1 MDKVEQVVR
10 LIRSKGVSVWF
21 ITQNPMDIPESVL
34 AQIGNRVQHAL
45 RAYTPNEQKAIRAA
59 ARSFRVNSA
68 FDTETVL
75 QELATGEALVSMLD
89 EKGIPGIV
97 QRANIL
103 PPKSSMNAVEPAVIG
118 TVLAVSPLMEK
129 YKTALDRESAYEILT
144 AQAEE
149 AARAAEELAR
159 QKEEEKQRLLEEK
172 QKLMEE
178 KAKAAEKKAL
188 ERELAKKQS
197 SRSGSMMGKVTSS
210 AMNTIGREVGRQLI
224 RGIFGTL
231 KK

>member
-1 MDKVEQVVR
+1 
-10 LIRSKGVSVWF
+10 
-21 ITQNPMDIPESVL
+21 
-34 AQIGNRVQHAL
+34 
-45 RAYTPNEQKAIRAA
+45 
-59 ARSFRVNSA
+59 
-68 FDTETVL
+68 
-75 QELATGEALVSMLD
+75 MLD

-172 QKLMEE
+172 QKMMEE